1 MRRLVWV
8 VMVALF
14 LLLQGCSLLPPPQP
28 FAISNT
34 GSLAG
39 MWEFLPSGLAD
50 MPADN
55 ARWRRIQV
63 PGNWYTQG
71 HDHHGYA
78 WYRLTFNANTSA
90 ETVSTLHFSGVDYFA
105 DAWLN
110 RQKLGAHEGY
120 FQAFSFD
127 VSQHL
132 KTGENTLLVR
142 VNSPLEKP
150 ENFSLHKRLIKGIFS
165 HHDTRPG
172 GAWSERGQ
180 EQNTGGIWGEVRLQ
194 QSTSVQL
201 VPQQVQAQAVKGLEE
216 WQVKVELGILGKL
229 PAGAQLQW
237 SVDPVG
243 FAEEGVCNTPL
254 QCPRRGVLHTPSSN
268 IPISHPR
275 LWQPKGYGEQ
285 HLYTLTVSAVQD
297 GKVLDSF
304 QRTIAFR
311 KVERSAQGIW
321 KINHQRIL
329 LKGTNYIANQWLS
342 EMKVEDFRRDIK
354 LMQDAHINTV
364 RVHAH
369 VTAPDFYHLCDEM
382 GLLVWQD
389 FPLQWGY
396 QDTPEFH
403 QQATLQVGD
412 MIRQFGHH
420 PSIIHWTL
428 HNEPPWDAD
437 WMKWKYKDYDPQQNK
452 PLDDKL
458 YKAAKTLDNTRPI
471 SAVSSTKEHPWLGWY
486 SGHWLDY
493 AKPTKQSTIAEFG
506 AQALP
511 DRFTLATILG
521 AEPELPTSKADWKA
535 WEYHNFQ
542 RKETL
547 EIAKVPQGKTLE
559 QFISNTQHY
568 QAQLTQLAAESYR
581 RQAYQPVGALFQFM
595 LVEDWPSMN
604 WGVVDFWRKPKPGY
618 YALQRAYQPVLPSLA
633 WSKIDYAAGEPVSIG
648 LWALNDSLASTPNA
662 HYRLTLWRGKQKRD
676 TQSWQFDL
684 VPDMHRHL
692 RDYTAPVS
700 EPGDYRLEAEIT
712 DTQGKVISHNE
723 YRFTVQSQQ

>member
-1 MRRLVWV
+1 MRGLWAFV
-8 VMVALF
+8 VALL
-14 LLLQGCSLLPPPQP
+14 LLLQGCSLLPSIQP
-28 FAISNT
+28 EVIATS

-39 MWEFLPSGLAD
+39 RWEFLPSGSAD
-50 MPADN
+50 MPAAN
-55 ARWRRIQV
+55 TRWQRIQV

-71 HDHHGYA
+71 YDHHGYA
-78 WYRLTFNANTSA
+78 WYRLTFDAKTSA
-90 ETVSTLHFSGVDYFA
+90 ETVSTLHFGGVDYFA
-105 DAWLN
+105 DVWLN
-110 RQKLGAHEGY
+110 GQKLGSHEGY
-120 FQAFSFD
+120 FQTFSFD
-127 VSQHL
+127 VTKHL
-132 KTGENTLLVR
+132 KAGENTLLVR
-142 VNSPLEKP
+142 VNSPLEQP
-150 ENFSLHKRLIKGIFS
+150 QDFSLRKRLIKGIFS

-194 QSTSVQL
+194 QSERVQL
-201 VPQQVQAQAVKGLEE
+201 VPQQVQVLPTKGLQA
-216 WQVKVELGILGKL
+216 WQVKVDLDVLGKL
-229 PAGAQLQW
+229 PADAQLQW
-237 SVDPVG
+237 SIGEWQGTSPIRPTL
-243 FAEEGVCNTPL
+243 A
-254 QCPRRGVLHTPSSN
+254 
-268 IPISHPR
+268 IPITNPK

-285 HLYTLTVSAVQD
+285 HLYTLSVSAVHN
-297 GKVLDSF
+297 GNVLDHF
-304 QRTIAFR
+304 ERTIAFR
-311 KVERSAQGIW
+311 KVERSQQGIW

-342 EMKVEDFRRDIK
+342 EMKAEDFRRDIQ

-369 VTAPDFYHLCDEM
+369 VTAPDFYRLCDEM

-403 QQATLQVGD
+403 QQAVAQVGD

-420 PSIIHWTL
+420 PAIIHWTL

-437 WMKWKYKDYDPQQNK
+437 WMKWKYQDYHPQQNK
-452 PLDDKL
+452 VLDDKL
-458 YKAAKTLDNTRPI
+458 YKAAKALDNTRPI
-471 SAVSSTKEHPWLGWY
+471 SAISSTKEHPWLGWY

-511 DRFTLATILG
+511 DRFTLAKILG
-521 AEPELPTSKADWKA
+521 EEPELPHSKADWKP

-595 LVEDWPSMN
+595 LVEDWASMN
-604 WGVVDFWRKPKPGY
+604 WGIVDFWRKPKPGY
-618 YALQRAYQPVLPSLA
+618 DALQRAYQPVLPSLA
-633 WSKIDYAAGEPVSIG
+633 WSKVDYAAGEPVSIG
-648 LWALNDSLASTPNA
+648 LWALNDSLATMPNA

-692 RDYTAPVS
+692 RDYIVPVS
-700 EPGDYRLEAEIT
+700 EAGNYRLEAAIT
-712 DTQGKVISHNE
+712 DAQGKVISRNE